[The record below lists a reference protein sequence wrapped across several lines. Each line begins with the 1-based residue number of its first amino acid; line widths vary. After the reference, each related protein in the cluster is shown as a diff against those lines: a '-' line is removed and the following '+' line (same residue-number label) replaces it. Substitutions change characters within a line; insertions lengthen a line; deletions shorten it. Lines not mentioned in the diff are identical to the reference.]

1 MYNIIMTR
9 LFILLPLLCA
19 SAAFAIDWPSENA
32 VMISNFGKSDMGQP
46 MLGNTFRAEGPLT
59 AIETGE
65 TIFRRRAVSPASRF
79 VSTLG
84 NMAVVD
90 HLDGLISIYSR
101 VELLLI
107 APQKI
112 IGTGAD
118 SVIAD
123 AGISGWSKTKG
134 FYLSIFDR
142 KDRRWVNP
150 SLVIPA
156 RPDTRPPLIR
166 SVRLKNRDNQM
177 IDLAASRVI
186 RQGSYTIVVHAED
199 STDTAGALLM
209 PMRIICSVNG
219 VEAGVLAFETFSARD
234 GVLMMFRNGLVP
246 VSQIY
251 AYAPAVEAGEV
262 FFNRGQVTLE
272 IIVQDITALLSSSAA
287 QLNGTNSRRASY
299 QLFIE

>member
-1 MYNIIMTR
+1 MTR

-19 SAAFAIDWPSENA
+19 SAAFAIDWPSEDA
-32 VMISNFGKSDMGQP
+32 VMISNFGESDMGRP
-46 MLGNTFRAEGPLT
+46 MLGDTFRAEGPLI
-59 AIETGE
+59 AIKTGE
-65 TIFRRRAVSPASRF
+65 IIFRSRAVSPASRF

-84 NMAVVD
+84 DMVAVD
-90 HLDGLISIYSR
+90 HLDGLISIYGR
-101 VELLLI
+101 AELPRT
-107 APQKI
+107 APQKV
-112 IGTGAD
+112 IGDADAAD
-118 SVIAD
+118 SVIAES
-123 AGISGWSKTKG
+123 GISGWSKTKG

-150 SLVIPA
+150 SLVIPI

-166 SVRLKNRDNQM
+166 SVRLKSRDNQM

-186 RQGSYTIVVHAED
+186 RQGSYTIIVHVED
-199 STDTAGALLM
+199 SMDTAGALLM

-251 AYAPAVEAGEV
+251 AYAPAVEAGDV

-272 IIVQDITALLSSSAA
+272 IIVQDITALLSPSAA
-287 QLNGTNSRRASY
+287 QLEGNNSRRASY
-299 QLFIE
+299 RLFIE

>member
-1 MYNIIMTR
+1 MIR
-9 LFILLPLLCA
+9 LFILALLLCA
-19 SAAFAIDWPSENA
+19 SAAFAIDWPSETA
-32 VMISNFGKSDMGQP
+32 VVTSNFGESDMGRP
-46 MLGNTFRAEGPLT
+46 MLGDTFRAEGPLT
-59 AIETGE
+59 AIENGE
-65 TIFRRRAVSPASRF
+65 IIFRRRVVSPASRF

-84 NMAVVD
+84 DMAVVD

-101 VELLLI
+101 AEL
-107 APQKI
+107 PQTAMRKTSD
-112 IGTGAD
+112 TGVGAA
-118 SVIAD
+118 SVIAE
-123 AGISGWSKTKG
+123 AGVSGWSKTKG

-150 SLVIPA
+150 ALVIPP

-166 SVRLKNRDNQM
+166 SVKLKNRDNQM
-177 IDLAASRVI
+177 IDLAASRLI

-199 STDTAGALLM
+199 STDTAGTLLM

-246 VSQIY
+246 VSQVY
-251 AYAPAVEAGEV
+251 AYAPAVEVGEV

-272 IIVQDITALLSSSAA
+272 IIVQDITALLSSGAA
-287 QLNGTNSRRASY
+287 QLEGNNSRRASY
-299 QLFIE
+299 RLFIE

>member
-1 MYNIIMTR
+1 MTR
-9 LFILLPLLCA
+9 LFILLLLLCA
-19 SAAFAIDWPSENA
+19 SAAFAIDWPSEDA
-32 VMISNFGKSDMGQP
+32 VMISNFGESDMGRP
-46 MLGNTFRAEGPLT
+46 MLGDTFRAEGPLT
-59 AIETGE
+59 AIKTGE
-65 TIFRRRAVSPASRF
+65 IIFRSRAVSPASRF

-84 NMAVVD
+84 DTVVVD

-101 VELLLI
+101 AELPRT
-107 APQKI
+107 APQKL
-112 IGTGAD
+112 IGDAAD
-118 SVIAD
+118 SVIAES
-123 AGISGWSKTKG
+123 GISGWSKTKG

-142 KDRRWVNP
+142 KDRQWVNP
-150 SLVIPA
+150 SLVIPL

-166 SVRLKNRDNQM
+166 SVRLKNKDNQI
-177 IDLAASRVI
+177 IDLASSRVI
-186 RQGSYTIVVHAED
+186 RQGSYTIVVHVED
-199 STDTAGALLM
+199 STAAAGVLLM

-272 IIVQDITALLSSSAA
+272 IIVQDITALLSPGAA
-287 QLNGTNSRRASY
+287 QLEGNNSRRASY
-299 QLFIE
+299 RLFIE